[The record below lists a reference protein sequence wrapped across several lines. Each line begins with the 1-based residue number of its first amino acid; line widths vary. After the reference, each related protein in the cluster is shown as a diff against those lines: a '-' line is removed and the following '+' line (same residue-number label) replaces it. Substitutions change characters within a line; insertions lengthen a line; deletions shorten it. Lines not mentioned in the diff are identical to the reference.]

1 MLALVA
7 AILFGLALL
16 FDLFNNGVVGGPIE
30 VMTLVIVGLL
40 LLALHQ
46 GGVGTGWSGRGGWSR
61 RRRGPR
67 S

>member
-1 MLALVA
+1 MLAIIA

-16 FDLFNNGVVGGPIE
+16 LDLAN
-30 VMTLVIVGLL
+30 VGLGNTIDIMTIVIAGL
-40 LLALHQ
+40 LFLALHQ
-46 GGVGTGWSGRGGWSR
+46 GGIGTGWAGRGGWSR